1 MKTPTP
7 SVLTICAALA
17 LTLAGCSTA
26 PLLQK
31 QSFDFKTTALF
42 QKPCPLPEATEE
54 SPTHQAAVIQPAAMT
69 NSPKPVVA
77 KVRHTNLETTENRC
91 NTTYLEKMVENF
103 LTIRETDEKRGI
115 QGDSIDEVRRKG
127 FTIFVGG
134 DPRVFRPNTRALHG
148 ADALAAVGMGVS
160 APQLRDPEEIKAYTE
175 FMSQHYGEEYS
186 EKDMKHVVDR
196 FCLNRRESLE
206 MGDDRVFTI
215 VWREGR
221 VIKRVIKGGPIV
233 NPKQERG
240 FLICPGEFVVDTLS
254 GTASSAVRSLS
265 PIK

>member
-1 MKTPTP
+1 MTG
-7 SVLTICAALA
+7 VALA
-17 LTLAGCSTA
+17 VAMTGCSTA

-42 QKPCPLPEATEE
+42 QKPCPLPDTSNEPPAEQATG
-54 SPTHQAAVIQPAAMT
+54 AQPAALVT
-69 NSPKPVVA
+69 TKPVSA
-77 KVRHTNLETTENRC
+77 KPQRVNLETVENRC

-103 LTIRETDEKRGI
+103 LSIRESDAKHGVD
-115 QGDSIDEVRRKG
+115 GDTIDDVRRKG
-127 FTIFVGG
+127 FTIVVGG

-148 ADALAAVGMGVS
+148 SDALAAVGMGVS
-160 APQLRDPEEIKAYTE
+160 APPLRDPDEVRAYTE
-175 FMSQHYGEEYS
+175 FMSQHYGEEYI

-206 MGDDRVFTI
+206 IGDDRVFAI

-221 VIKRVIKGGPIV
+221 VLKRVIKGGPIA

-240 FLICPGEFVVDTLS
+240 FLICPGEFIVDTVS
-254 GTASSAVRSLS
+254 GTAGSAVKALS

>member
-1 MKTPTP
+1 MTGF
-7 SVLTICAALA
+7 ALA
-17 LTLAGCSTA
+17 VAMSGCSTA

-42 QKPCPLPEATEE
+42 QKPCPVPETSNEPPAVQATG
-54 SPTHQAAVIQPAAMT
+54 AQPAALVT
-69 NSPKPVVA
+69 TKPVSAQPRNV
-77 KVRHTNLETTENRC
+77 NLETVENRC

-103 LTIRETDEKRGI
+103 LSIREADEKHGI
-115 QGDSIDEVRRKG
+115 EGDTIDDVRRKG

-148 ADALAAVGMGVS
+148 ADALASVGMGVS
-160 APQLRDPEEIKAYTE
+160 APPLRSPDEVKAYTE
-175 FMSQHYGEEYS
+175 FMSQHYGEEYI

-196 FCLNRRESLE
+196 FCLNRRESLDL
-206 MGDDRVFTI
+206 GDDRVFAI

-221 VIKRVIKGGPIV
+221 VLKRVIKGGPIA

-240 FLICPGEFVVDTLS
+240 FLICPGEFIVDTVS
-254 GTASSAVRSLS
+254 GTAGSAVKALS

>member
-1 MKTPTP
+1 MTGF
-7 SVLTICAALA
+7 ALA
-17 LTLAGCSTA
+17 VVMSGCSTA

-31 QSFDFKTTALF
+31 QSFDFRTTALF
-42 QKPCPLPEATEE
+42 QKPCPLPDAPSDPPPLQTAG
-54 SPTHQAAVIQPAAMT
+54 AAVQPAAMVVT
-69 NSPKPVVA
+69 KPVVTKA
-77 KVRHTNLETTENRC
+77 SHTNLETVENRC

-103 LTIRETDEKRGI
+103 LSIREADDRRGVE
-115 QGDSIDEVRRKG
+115 GDSIDDVRRKG

-160 APQLRDPEEIKAYTE
+160 APQLRSPDEVKAYTE
-175 FMSQHYGEEYS
+175 FMSQHYGEEYI

-196 FCLNRRESLE
+196 FCLNRRETLE
-206 MGDDRVFTI
+206 IGDDRVFAI

-221 VIKRVIKGGPIV
+221 VLKRVIKGGPIT
-233 NPKQERG
+233 NPKQDRG
-240 FLICPGEFVVDTLS
+240 FLICPGEFIVDTLS
-254 GTASSAVRSLS
+254 GTAGSAVKVLS